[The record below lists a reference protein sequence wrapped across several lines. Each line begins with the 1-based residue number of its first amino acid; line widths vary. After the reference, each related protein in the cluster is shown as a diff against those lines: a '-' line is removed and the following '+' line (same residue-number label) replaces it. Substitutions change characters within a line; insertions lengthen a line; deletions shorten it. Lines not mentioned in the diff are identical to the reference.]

1 MTGTATF
8 AKLDVDANPE
18 IAKQYNV
25 MSIPTILVLKDG
37 VEIGRLIGARSADQL
52 INEVST
58 LAS

>member
-1 MTGTATF
+1 
-8 AKLDVDANPE
+8 
-18 IAKQYNV
+18 